1 MRRDGEAERLDR
13 LEVDNEVKAHRLFY
27 RQVGGPGR
35 AAAGR
40 GELMADELSEQELDA
55 MATRAQTAVD
65 SGVHLDLGGSAILKG
80 YNTVVANLED
90 ATLGHALVDGP
101 YDVVRLV
108 AEVRRLR
115 EELVSSGVEY
125 RPGALEDEVM

>member
-1 MRRDGEAERLDR
+1 
-13 LEVDNEVKAHRLFY
+13 
-27 RQVGGPGR
+27 
-35 AAAGR
+35 
-40 GELMADELSEQELDA
+40 MADELSEHELDA

-65 SGVHLDLGGSAILKG
+65 AGVHLDRDGTTVLKG
-80 YNTVVANLED
+80 HNTVVANLQD
-90 ATLGHALVDGP
+90 AALGSALVDGP

-115 EELVSSGVEY
+115 AQAGSSGVEY